1 MNIDIQR
8 DGTVLT
14 AIPEGRIDTLTA
26 PEFQKQ
32 MEAELGDVNDLI
44 IDFCKVSYVSSA
56 GLRALL
62 ALAQTMEGREGTVK
76 GVNVSD
82 FLRKAFDLTG
92 FLEILN
98 VD

>member
-1 MNIDIQR
+1 MEMNIQR
-8 DGTVLT
+8 DGKVLT
-14 AIPEGRIDTLTA
+14 VTPVGRIDTLTA

-32 MEAELGDVNDLI
+32 MEAELGNVNDLV

-62 ALAQTMEGREGTVK
+62 ALAQTMEERDGTIK
-76 GVNVSD
+76 GVNVND

>member
-1 MNIDIQR
+1 MNIDIR
-8 DGTVLT
+8 KDGRTLT
-14 AIPEGRIDTLTA
+14 AIPEERIDTLTA
-26 PEFQKQ
+26 PEFQDR
-32 MEAELGDVNDLI
+32 MEAELGDAEDLV
-44 IDFCKVSYVSSA
+44 IDFSKVSYVSSA

-62 ALAQTMEGREGTVK
+62 ALAQVMEDRDGTIK

-82 FLRKAFDLTG
+82 FLQKAFALTG